1 MFNTLLVPLD
11 GTPQSNAALPFA
23 RVLAQKSGA
32 RLLLVRVVDP
42 SVLSPDERQS
52 QPPQLL
58 EQLKRIAEELR
69 VSTGE
74 VLTEILQTV
83 DVEHADAL
91 ILATHAGALERLLD
105 TSTARRLIARSRMPV
120 FVLRPGGRRVVEFQT
135 LLVAVD
141 GSPGAAQALDEAISL
156 ARLTGAAIVPVRVI
170 PKPEHFGFDPLL
182 ATTLGA
188 RPDEGAD
195 AHALAVAEQYVNEV
209 ARKLRAHGL
218 TASPKVMVGAPAE
231 RIVAAADEVD
241 ADVIV
246 MSTRAYLEPLRSLI
260 GSTADEVVQTA
271 RRPVLLVRR
280 TDGVAASGRQTPGT
294 VAYQPL

>member
-1 MFNTLLVPLD
+1 MR
-11 GTPQSNAALPFA
+11 AL
-23 RVLAQKSGA
+23 S
-32 RLLLVRVVDP
+32 
-42 SVLSPDERQS
+42 S
-52 QPPQLL
+52 
-58 EQLKRIAEELR
+58 
-69 VSTGE
+69 
-74 VLTEILQTV
+74 
-83 DVEHADAL
+83 
-91 ILATHAGALERLLD
+91 ATC
-105 TSTARRLIARSRMPV
+105 TARRLIARSRVPV
-120 FVLRPGGRRVVEFQT
+120 FVLRPGGRRVTDFQT

-156 ARLTGAAIVPVRVI
+156 ARLTAAAIVAVRVI

-182 ATTLGA
+182 STTLGA

-218 TASPKVMVGAPAE
+218 TASPKVMVGTPAE

-241 ADVIV
+241 ADLIV
-246 MSTRAYLEPLRSLI
+246 MSTRAYVEPLRSLM

-280 TDGVAASGRQTPGT
+280 TDGIVASGPQTPGA
-294 VAYQPL
+294 VAYQPP